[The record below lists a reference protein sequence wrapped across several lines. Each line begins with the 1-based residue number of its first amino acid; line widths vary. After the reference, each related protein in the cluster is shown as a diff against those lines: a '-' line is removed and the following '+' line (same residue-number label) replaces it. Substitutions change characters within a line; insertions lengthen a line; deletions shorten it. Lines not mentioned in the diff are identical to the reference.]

1 MRSARAEVSCTRGV
15 REVVDVWVEV
25 NLMVAAGRALLGARV
40 CARRRSRDEVLGDG
54 SARAYLVVEAASPI
68 GTCSFLVCSFRKVKR
83 LQRTL
88 ARAGWALGYGEC
100 RDKGTG

>member
-1 MRSARAEVSCTRGV
+1 M
-15 REVVDVWVEV
+15 VDVWVEV

-54 SARAYLVVEAASPI
+54 SARAYLVVEAAIPMETS
-68 GTCSFLVCSFRKVKR
+68 SFLVCSFRRVKG
-83 LQRTL
+83 LRTD